1 MPKKQ
6 YGDTEWINGAK
17 FIAIL
22 AVMVDHTNGVLYT
35 NSQISW
41 ASYFSVTVFFI
52 RNNVFLFM

>member
-35 NSQISW
+35 NS
-41 ASYFSVTVFFI
+41 
-52 RNNVFLFM
+52 